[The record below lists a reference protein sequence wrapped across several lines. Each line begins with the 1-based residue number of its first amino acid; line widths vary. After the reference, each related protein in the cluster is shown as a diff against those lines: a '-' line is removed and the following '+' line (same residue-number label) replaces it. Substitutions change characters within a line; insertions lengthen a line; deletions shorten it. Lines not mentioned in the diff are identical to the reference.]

1 MTGVSIEQWRGSI
14 GRFNAFR
21 IHQRDPIDRCIP
33 FLFFTLLERHL
44 SNLKAHLVL
53 FFSLAYNIILLF
65 GFSLMV
71 VFLMTFTAMIQL
83 WLWTL
88 FSDFFLS
95 CEKVSV
101 TLYLVFSVPK
111 FISRS
116 LRKCVGILYS
126 IDTNIAF

>member
-14 GRFNAFR
+14 GRFNAFKT
-21 IHQRDPIDRCIP
+21 HLKDPIDRCIP
-33 FLFFTLLERHL
+33 YLFFTLLERHL

-101 TLYLVFSVPK
+101 TLYLIFSVPK

-116 LRKCVGILYS
+116 LRKCVGILS
-126 IDTNIAF
+126 DTNTAF